1 MLRRR
6 LPTPRAITAVAL
18 AAVLAAA
25 VAVTPSFAGSSIA
38 GSFIT
43 KKAAGQ
49 IYLTNKK
56 ASTLYLRKKAASNTF
71 VKKADAPLSPVAGI
85 AAGTA
90 PYGPSGATTAG
101 YIPTA
106 FTSFATPGTAPAVIT
121 FSGSATCVAAKPTI
135 ELACPIQILVDGQT
149 TGKVNFA
156 PATAG
161 TPTPAAL
168 NYSVTQTT
176 VLQKG
181 GHTVAVQYAGAKNV
195 IFTLKN
201 WNLAVQAYPE
211 RPEELPTET
220 TSTTKAGK

>member
-1 MLRRR
+1 M
-6 LPTPRAITAVAL
+6 
-18 AAVLAAA
+18 LAAA

-49 IYLTNKK
+49 IYVTNKK
-56 ASTLYLRKKAASNTF
+56 ASTLYLKKKAANNTF
-71 VKKADAPLSPVAGI
+71 VTKADAPLSPVVGI

-106 FTSFATPGTAPAVIT
+106 FTSFATPGTAKAVIT

-156 PATAG
+156 PATA
-161 TPTPAAL
+161 TAPAPAAL
-168 NYSVTQTT
+168 TYTVMQTT

-181 GHTVAVQYAGAKNV
+181 GHTVAIQYAGAKNV
-195 IFTLKN
+195 VFTLKN

-220 TSTTKAGK
+220 TSTAKAGK